1 MDQARPS
8 PKEELAQAYDA
19 WRISPLGVRYRL
31 LLAKWRAEMQDLWAS
46 DSLGDSRSEEQLRGQ
61 CIFAQGL
68 LDMDAEIFLEELD
81 KKGIEVNG

>member
-1 MDQARPS
+1 
-8 PKEELAQAYDA
+8 
-19 WRISPLGVRYRL
+19 
-31 LLAKWRAEMQDLWAS
+31 MQDLWAS